1 MHQNGI
7 QTEQQYD
14 LLSPG
19 TCTKLHYS
27 SETGMH
33 GGAPDVDEGV
43 ADGSQSCPP
52 LGVAASVQQ
61 QQILSLEIKLNNV

>member
-1 MHQNGI
+1 
-7 QTEQQYD
+7 
-14 LLSPG
+14 
-19 TCTKLHYS
+19 
-27 SETGMH
+27 MH
-33 GGAPDVDEGV
+33 GGALYVDEGV